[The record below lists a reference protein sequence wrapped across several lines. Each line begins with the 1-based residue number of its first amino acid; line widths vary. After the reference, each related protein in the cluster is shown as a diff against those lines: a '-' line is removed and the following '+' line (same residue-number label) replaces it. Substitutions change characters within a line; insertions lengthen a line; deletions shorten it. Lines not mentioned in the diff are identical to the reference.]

1 MRYDIMNIEDKIKL
15 YNKAIQKW
23 GKEPQIRMMIEEC
36 GELIT
41 ALAKRDRCSNGS
53 TVDDIIGEMVDVELL
68 LEQLKL
74 IFVNGRFG
82 CFTYAITRKAKLKK
96 LEKLLQ

>member
-1 MRYDIMNIEDKIKL
+1 MNEYDL
-15 YNKAIQKW
+15 YKKAIQKW

-41 ALAKRDRCSNGS
+41 ALAKKDRCSNGS
-53 TVDDIIGEMVDVELL
+53 TIDDIIGEMVDVEIM

-74 IFVNGRFG
+74 IFNNGRFG
-82 CFTYAITRKAKLKK
+82 CFTFQIFKQKK
-96 LEKLLQ
+96 LQKLQELLK

>member
-1 MRYDIMNIEDKIKL
+1 MNEMEL
-15 YNKAIQKW
+15 YKKAIEKW

-41 ALAKRDRCSNGS
+41 ALAKRDRCFNGS
-53 TVDDIIGEMVDVELL
+53 TIDDIIGEMVDVEIL

-74 IFVNGRFG
+74 IFDEGKFG
-82 CFTYAITRKAKLKK
+82 FFTFEIYKNKK
-96 LEKLLQ
+96 LRKIKELLVER